1 MKFVKIASA
10 QELLRK
16 MAGYKLPLLAGAAVV
31 GGAHAL
37 NKGLRK
43 GQEYKAGFTP
53 GFIPQ
58 EH

>member
-1 MKFVKIASA
+1 MKFAKIALA

-16 MAGYKLPLLAGAAVV
+16 MAGYKLPLLAGAALL
-31 GGAHAL
+31 GGAHVVG
-37 NKGLRK
+37 KGLKK

-53 GFIPQ
+53 GNIPQ